1 MAKFEK
7 ELEKFKEV
15 LVKGDNFADIY
26 TYFMDNLGE
35 RSDFLQ
41 YGKVKKNP
49 QLKQLMEAVAEK
61 LFRGKVEIMHLLLHK
76 IPKPPFLHG
85 PCFINGKMASV
96 FYFEDIRVGMLIVA
110 QIDGETKFIRF
121 SGMEP
126 TEDREEA
133 GDTFVPAFRSKAIH

>member
-26 TYFMDNLGE
+26 THFLDNLGE
-35 RSDFLQ
+35 RPDFLQ

-61 LFRGKVEIMHLLLHK
+61 LFKREVEIMHLLLHK
-76 IPKPPFLHG
+76 IPKTSFFHG

-121 SGMEP
+121 SGMEA
-126 TEDREEA
+126 TEDGEVA